1 MNILLSFIVA
11 FVVFLAIDAAW
22 LFTFAP
28 TFYKKHIGHLM
39 AEKPNLP
46 VAGIFYVIFITGLV
60 YFVLLPATV
69 DQNWVIALT
78 NGAMYGLATYATY
91 DLTNHATLKN
101 WSPTVSVIDISWGVF
116 LSTSVSLVS
125 YFILGLF

>member
-1 MNILLSFIVA
+1 MNVLLSFIIA
-11 FVVFLAIDAAW
+11 FVVFLAIDATW

-39 AEKPNLP
+39 ADKPNLP
-46 VAGIFYVIFITGLV
+46 VAGVFYVIFILGLV

-101 WSPTVSVIDISWGVF
+101 WSPTVSVIDITWGVF